1 MEVKILSD
9 ERCFKI
15 FKLCGI
21 SGPKVAAD
29 VEEIRTELEAKG
41 QRGKVLIV
49 PSPYKEE
56 ITQSL
61 KRTRKKL
68 PKNVFLLSIPDFL
81 GGAEGEDIASV
92 ISKTLGVK
100 VDIESLAGKGGVS
113 GGR

>member
-21 SGPKVAAD
+21 SGSKVAAD
-29 VEEIRTELEAKG
+29 AEEIRAELEAKG

-49 PSPYKEE
+49 PSFYKREV
-56 ITQSL
+56 IQSL
-61 KRTRKKL
+61 SKARKKL

-81 GGAEGEDIASV
+81 RGGEGEDIASV